1 MTQVEDQDVE
11 AQGKYQ
17 RSIRLTQDMADRL
30 RAVCEHLGVN
40 VGAYLT
46 QAVGEAVAKHEVSL
60 LAKQSKDSSMEILL
74 QVLQAATAD
83 THETPDQ
90 PKGRA
95 RGKR

>member
-74 QVLQAATAD
+74 QVLQAATA
-83 THETPDQ
+83 EEAAASEK
-90 PKGRA
+90 PKGRGH
-95 RGKR
+95 GKK

>member
-11 AQGKYQ
+11 TQGKYQ

-46 QAVGEAVAKHEVSL
+46 QAVGESVTKHEVSL

-74 QVLQAATAD
+74 QVLQAATA
-83 THETPDQ
+83 EEAPASEK
-90 PKGRA
+90 PKGRGH
-95 RGKR
+95 GKK